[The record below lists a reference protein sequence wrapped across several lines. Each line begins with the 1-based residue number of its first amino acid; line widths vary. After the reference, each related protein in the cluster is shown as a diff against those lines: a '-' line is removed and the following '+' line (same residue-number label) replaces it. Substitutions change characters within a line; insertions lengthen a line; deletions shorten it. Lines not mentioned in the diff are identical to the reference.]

1 MALFTYG
8 IVFIIGIII
17 SLILSIVGLFIGH
30 IILFDSI
37 ALAIITGV
45 VSNSVFS
52 IHPALSLVIGIV
64 LFALLFW
71 LQNTKFGF
79 WIIGGLL
86 SLVWGYIFSI
96 IAYMFS
102 DRDVMWHY
110 VVLGLGT
117 VLMMGLHIKARDS

>member
-1 MALFTYG
+1 MGLFTYG
-8 IVFIIGIII
+8 IIFIIGIAI
-17 SLILSIVGLFIGH
+17 SLLISIIGLFIGH

-37 ALAIITGV
+37 ALALTAGV

-52 IHPALSLVIGIV
+52 IHPAISLVIGIA

-86 SLVWGYIFSI
+86 SLAWGYIFSV

-102 DRDVMWHY
+102 NRDVTWHY
-110 VVLGLGT
+110 VVLVLGT

>member
-1 MALFTYG
+1 MALLTYG

-17 SLILSIVGLFIGH
+17 SLILSVIGLFIGH

-37 ALAIITGV
+37 ALALIAGV

-52 IHPALSLVIGIV
+52 IHPAIALVIGIV
-64 LFALLFW
+64 LFTLLLW
-71 LQNTKFGF
+71 IQNTKFGF

-86 SLVWGYIFSI
+86 SIIWGYIFSI

-102 DRDVMWHY
+102 DRDIIWHY